1 MTTTSLPMPQKSPT
15 IADLVQ
21 IPTAVELE
29 QAIVAAILVDAS
41 AFPIIKAIFK
51 DPYVFSNPKNRLI
64 FQACLHLANL
74 NQPIDLLTVYEEI
87 KRRGKANLCAPS
99 YLTELSQK
107 IASAANT
114 EYHARILYQIY
125 MRRVA
130 IHQAMQLIEQ
140 AQDDTKDIFNI
151 FDQAYHTLKKTD
163 PSGILKISTVNDAI
177 ATGARMEQQKQM
189 VGSLLR
195 ERDLAIFFGDEGT
208 GKSILSYQI
217 GDAVS
222 KGQHLFPIDDL
233 HNDCGPKSV
242 IMFDFE
248 MMERELFDRYSAEG
262 MFYSFS
268 ENFFRAN
275 MNDTW
280 TDMEN
285 LADKIVDHIEVIIK
299 SHKPHLAIIDN
310 LTWIC
315 DETTDNT
322 IAARVMKKLD
332 SLRKLFPPLA
342 ILVIAH
348 TPKRDKS
355 QPLESRHLAGAK
367 SLSNFCTSLFAISES
382 MRDPGIRYIKQL
394 KCRGAAKVFTSD
406 NVLELTLIKETAK
419 LEFEYSSTAPE
430 QEHLQYADLEDKEQ
444 AINDLTLDLVAKKYS
459 FRKIS
464 QEIEFH
470 FGVKLAHTTLSR
482 RYKRLSA
489 HHL

>member
-1 MTTTSLPMPQKSPT
+1 MTTSPLSVSPKAQQ
-15 IADLVQ
+15 ISDLVQ
-21 IPTAVELE
+21 LPTAPDLE
-29 QAIVAAILVDAS
+29 AAVLGAMLIDTTICSLV
-41 AFPIIKAIFK
+41 KTIFK
-51 DPYVFSNPKNRLI
+51 DPYVFSIPKYRLI
-64 FQACLHLANL
+64 FQACLHLDKQNK
-74 NQPIDLLTVYEEI
+74 PIDLLTVYEDI
-87 KRRGKANLCAPS
+87 KRRGKTNICQPS
-99 YLTELSQK
+99 ELTELTNK
-107 IASAANT
+107 VGSAANT
-114 EYHARILYQIY
+114 EYHARILYQTY

-130 IHQAMQLIEQ
+130 IRQSIELIES
-140 AQDDTKDIFNI
+140 AGNHSKDIFLTYAT
-151 FDQAYHTLKKTD
+151 AYKALKKSD
-163 PSGILKISTVNDAI
+163 PSGILRVSTVNDAI
-177 ATGARMEQQKQM
+177 ATGARMEQQKQLI
-189 VGSLLR
+189 GALLR
-195 ERDLAIFFGDEGT
+195 ERDLAILFGDEGT

-222 KGQHLFPIDDL
+222 KGKDLFGIDDL
-233 HNDCGPKSV
+233 RNECPPKSV

-248 MMERELFDRYSAEG
+248 MMERELFDRYSTEG
-262 MFYSFS
+262 TFYSFS
-268 ENFFRAN
+268 ENFYRAN
-275 MNDTW
+275 MDDSW

-332 SLRKLFPPLA
+332 ALRKQFPPLA

-382 MRDPGIRYIKQL
+382 MRDPGIRYVKHL
-394 KCRGAAKVFTSD
+394 KCRGAAKVYTGD

-419 LEFEYSSTAPE
+419 LEFEYASTSAE

-444 AINDLTLDLVAKKYS
+444 AINDLTIDLVAKKYS
-459 FRKIS
+459 FRRIS
-464 QEIEFH
+464 QEIEFQ
-470 FGVKLAHTTLSR
+470 FGVKFAHTTLSR
-482 RYKRLSA
+482 RYRRLAPLS
-489 HHL
+489 L